1 MKLIVELELK
11 KVETRL
17 NNKNISIKI
26 GPKLKKVLA
35 EKGYDISFGARP
47 LKRLIQTMIL
57 DELAM
62 EIIEGKVKDGD
73 KVKIDIGEKEMVSL
87 EVA

>member
-1 MKLIVELELK
+1 MA
-11 KVETRL
+11 KVEKRL

-26 GPKLKKVLA
+26 GPKLKKILA
-35 EKGYDISFGARP
+35 EKGYDVSFGARP

-62 EIIEGKVKDGD
+62 EIIEGKINDGD
-73 KVKIDIGEKEMVSL
+73 KIKIDVDEKEKVSL
-87 EVA
+87 KLA